1 MMNPA
6 QLART
11 DINLLVLFDVVFKE
25 RHMGRAAQRLG
36 LTASA
41 ISHGLNRLRRLLHD
55 PLFLRTPRGVVPTER
70 ASDLADT
77 IADILARVGA
87 VLGSA
92 QPFDAAH
99 SRRRFTIGAPDA
111 LSAIFLPSL
120 IERVRVGAP
129 SVDIAVREAFP
140 TAGVLTVERAWEA
153 VRAQLESRTFDV
165 AVIPS
170 ARAAPRFVRK
180 RLYTTRFVVA
190 ARRGHAFLR
199 KPTLERFCSM
209 DHVVV
214 SQVGD
219 GRGFVDALLEKQKLA
234 RRVAVTVPNFMLALS
249 LIASTELLGVVPR
262 NLVDVHGERIG
273 LKTVELPI
281 ALGDFDPV
289 YVIASRAAMLDA
301 GVAWLF
307 ALFGEEDGGG

>member
-1 MMNPA
+1 VM
-6 QLART
+6 
-11 DINLLVLFDVVFKE
+11 
-25 RHMGRAAQRLG
+25 
-36 LTASA
+36 
-41 ISHGLNRLRRLLHD
+41 
-55 PLFLRTPRGVVPTER
+55 
-70 ASDLADT
+70 
-77 IADILARVGA
+77 
-87 VLGSA
+87 GSA

-99 SRRRFTIGAPDA
+99 SKRRFTIGAPDA

-120 IERVRVGAP
+120 IERVRARAP
-129 SVDIAVREAFP
+129 AVDIAIREAFP
-140 TAGVLTVERAWEA
+140 SAGVLTVERAWDA
-153 VRAQLESRTFDV
+153 VRAQLEARTFDV

-170 ARAAPRFVRK
+170 ARSAPRFLRK
-180 RLYTTRFVVA
+180 RLYDTRFVIA
-190 ARRGHAFLR
+190 ARRGHPFLR
-199 KPTLERFCSM
+199 KPTLDRFCSM

-219 GRGFVDALLEKQKLA
+219 ARGFVDVLLEKQKRM

-262 NLVDVHGERIG
+262 NLADVHGERMG

-281 ALGDFDPV
+281 PVGEFDPV

-307 ALFGEEDGGG
+307 ASFEGDGE